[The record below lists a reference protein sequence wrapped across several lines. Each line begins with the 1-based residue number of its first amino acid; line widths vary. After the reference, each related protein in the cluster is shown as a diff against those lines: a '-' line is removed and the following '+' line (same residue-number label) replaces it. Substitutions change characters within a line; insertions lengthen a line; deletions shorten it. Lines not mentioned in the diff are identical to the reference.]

1 MLARSQQQ
9 FVKWLPIVAPIDIK
23 SNALTEFCFTN
34 FAAPPFVENVL
45 IARKNRFHTQNH
57 GPVAGLCAFFQQSR
71 SKTLRSRQRMI
82 IANQQNI
89 GAVHERV
96 ELLPIENGLIGAV
109 SLGEVPKIF
118 ATSVMILSPDLT
130 FDTGQR
136 VELRRTASGSQA
148 SGGCHGSSLV
158 VLVLRGRSLS
168 WDWSRSTCD
177 QGPTINDRP

>member
-1 MLARSQQQ
+1 MFMQRTRLAPA
-9 FVKWLPIVAPIDIK
+9 FGK
-23 SNALTEFCFTN
+23 E
-34 FAAPPFVENVL
+34 VEV
-45 IARKNRFHTQNH
+45 RDQ
-57 GPVAGLCAFFQQSR
+57 VAGIVRSWQAKGRRVALGQRIISSEGALLVVTNLADELAELDQLRREQGVSR
-71 SKTLRSRQRMI
+71 
-82 IANQQNI
+82 AE
-89 GAVHERV
+89 AVREAIRWYV
-96 ELLPIENGLIGAV
+96 RFAELLPVEDGLIGAV